1 MNTLWWK
8 AALIR
13 AAKTMAQAAI
23 AQIGAGAVGILDVNW
38 IAVLSVSALAGIVS
52 ILTSAAGLP
61 EVEIETSDFEKVLK
75 AEGVEILDSEDL
87 PDGIGAGYTPRLSAP
102 GASDKNWLHTSKGGY
117 NSCIL
122 ISGKS
127 CLPNCVGYAWG
138 RWRELLG
145 KAPALSRSN
154 AENWWAYGDGYKRGQ
169 TPKVGAVACWRKG
182 KAGVASDG
190 AGHVAIVE
198 KIEGDTI
205 TLSNSAYG
213 GTRFYL
219 TKMKKGNMSLGGT
232 YVFQGFIYL
241 PDSVDTSTG
250 SQPSGNTTAKKTTT
264 YKVVEKSGMNIRDKA
279 STKGKKTG
287 TIAYGKTFKSSK
299 QSGNWAYYDDKKGWI
314 CISAGNETY
323 LKKI

>member
-1 MNTLWWK
+1 MNILWWK
-8 AALIR
+8 AAAVR
-13 AAKTMAQAAI
+13 AVKTMAQTAVAL
-23 AQIGAGAVGILDVNW
+23 IGTGAMGILDVDW
-38 IAVLSVSALAGIVS
+38 IAVASASALAGVLS
-52 ILTSAAGLP
+52 ILTSVAGLP
-61 EVEIETSDFEKVLK
+61 EVEIKTDDFEKALK
-75 AEGVEILDSEDL
+75 EEGIEILESEDL
-87 PDGIGAGYTPRLSAP
+87 PEGIGAGYTPRLSAP
-102 GASDKNWLHTSKGGY
+102 GANDKNWIHTSYGGY

-154 AENWWAYGDGYKRGQ
+154 AENWWGYGDGYKRGQ
-169 TPKVGAVACWRKG
+169 EPKVGAVACWRKG

-198 KIEGDTI
+198 KIEGNTI

-219 TKMKKGNMSLGGT
+219 TKMTKGKMGLGGT
-232 YVFQGFIYL
+232 YAFQGFIYL
-241 PDSVDTSTG
+241 PESAANPT
-250 SQPSGNTTAKKTTT
+250 PSAGQASGAKTTS
-264 YKVVEKSGMNIRDKA
+264 YKVVCKDGMNIRKKA
-279 STKGKKTG
+279 NTSSKIIG

-299 QSGNWAYYDDKKGWI
+299 VSGKWAYYDDKKGWV
-314 CISAGNETY
+314 CIKDGSSTY
-323 LKKI
+323 LKKA